1 MLRCVDAVVI
11 EPPRYACVVAA
22 DEGRGIGRGNDLPW
36 PRLPADGAFLRRIT
50 TTTRDPARRNAVIM
64 GRRTW
69 DSLPAKFR
77 PLPGRF
83 NIVVSRS
90 ATAVEPPEAAAVAGS
105 LDRAIEIA
113 TTGADAGA
121 GIESIFVLGGGQL
134 YAVAVA
140 DPRCEAI
147 YYTHVAARFDCDTVF
162 PAFEDRFVLDAEDPP
177 RTDNGITYWFQRWR
191 RRHTIGP

>member
-90 ATAVEPPEAAAVAGS
+90 ATAVEPPEA
-105 LDRAIEIA
+105 
-113 TTGADAGA
+113 DAGA

-134 YAVAVA
+134 YAVAVD